1 MFDMDKSSFYK
12 EVYSIV
18 ADIPKGKV
26 LTYGQI
32 AYLVGKPNCSR
43 MVGQALH
50 NVPAHLDLPCH
61 RVVNAQGRLAPCWQ
75 EQHKLLEVEGVSFRK
90 NGTVDLGQCAWQI
103 F

>member
-1 MFDMDKSSFYK
+1 MDRSSFYK
-12 EVYSIV
+12 EVYSVV

-26 LTYGQI
+26 LTYGQV

-50 NVPAHLDLPCH
+50 NVPTHLDLPCH

-75 EQHKLLEVEGVSFRK
+75 EQQELLKAEGVSFRK